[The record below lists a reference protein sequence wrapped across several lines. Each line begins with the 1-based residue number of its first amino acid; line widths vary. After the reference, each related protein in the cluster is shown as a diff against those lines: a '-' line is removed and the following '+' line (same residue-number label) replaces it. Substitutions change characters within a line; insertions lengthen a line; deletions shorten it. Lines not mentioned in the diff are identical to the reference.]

1 MFAVA
6 LSALGRI
13 PDQALAHHGLDD
25 EKIQQLRS
33 RFYEWE
39 KSLRPDGGG

>member
-25 EKIQQLRS
+25 GEIRQLRD
-33 RFYEWE
+33 RIQDWE
-39 KSLRPDGGG
+39 RSLNHGYP